1 MKTEAPAAPARG
13 AAPCPAA
20 LLNDL
25 RAPPP
30 VNVSNTLCD
39 HAVVILIMPSLLS
52 SLKFPQ
58 FCVNLMGEW
67 KMRGTKEEEGV
78 LCSGRREEHKCH
90 QTSYL
95 SGPDYSQPHPDRL
108 DLSETRTELIILTS
122 VHRTLAF
129 KIGWTG
135 FTYEEWH
142 HLPQSGNIQ
151 YKEPL
156 PSLPLMELMIY
167 SRKWMSLQPGY
178 LYYVA
183 ELPFISLEVYILF
196 VRDTC
201 TKH

>member
-1 MKTEAPAAPARG
+1 MTYVPPH
-13 AAPCPAA
+13 
-20 LLNDL
+20 
-25 RAPPP
+25 PP

-39 HAVVILIMPSLLS
+39 HAVIILIMPSFLS
-52 SLKFPQ
+52 SLKFPEL
-58 FCVNLMGEW
+58 CVNLTGEW

-95 SGPDYSQPHPDRL
+95 SHNKLHQCGPDYSQPQPDRP
-108 DLSETRTELIILTS
+108 DQSENRTELIILTS
-122 VHRTLAF
+122 VHRTLAI

-142 HLPQSGNIQ
+142 HLPQSGNIL

-156 PSLPLMELMIY
+156 PSLPLMELMMY
-167 SRKWMSLQPGY
+167 SIKWMSLQPGY

-183 ELPFISLEVYILF
+183 ELPFVSLEAYILF